1 MYTINN
7 AKDDSNAPIP
17 TIKGSSLHDHVVN
30 RLREMILTGELY
42 AGERVAEKRLCD
54 HFGISRT
61 PLQEA
66 LKVLAAERLI
76 ILRPNRGAIVTG
88 VDARVV
94 NELFPLCACLE
105 RLGAEAACQSGLSS
119 NDSHLV
125 ASMIILRAAAEINDS
140 TRYRHAM
147 LAFRE
152 RLFEVAGNSL
162 LNTLYRA
169 LSRQALRACV
179 IIGPLPPERLAAGA
193 KAHETMLAYLAANDH
208 AMFIAALHAHR
219 MEMRDYVVD
228 RLQEQ
233 PVK

>member
-105 RLGAEAACQSGLSS
+105 RLGAEA
-119 NDSHLV
+119 V
-125 ASMIILRAAAEINDS
+125 ILRAAAEINDS